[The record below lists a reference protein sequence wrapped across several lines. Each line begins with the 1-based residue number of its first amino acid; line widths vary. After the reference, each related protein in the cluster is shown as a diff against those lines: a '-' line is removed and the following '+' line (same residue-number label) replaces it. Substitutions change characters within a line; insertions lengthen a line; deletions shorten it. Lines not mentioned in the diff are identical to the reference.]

1 MNARLESARSDHGYP
16 WLSLAFAGIVVAFA
30 AVVIARP
37 DKFFADDSYFYFQ
50 VAWNFAR
57 GVGSTFNNI
66 LPTNGYHPLWML
78 LCAAVFKIFPA
89 RTVAVHGIA
98 FLLSVFD
105 AIAFCFLALLLRRSG
120 DQLWP
125 VALFFYVPF
134 CFLTQLGTEGALSGC
149 MLALLT
155 WSAWEMAERPS
166 SSMAVVFSFA
176 VALAVLARL
185 DNIFIVACI
194 WFSLYLASGPGILS
208 ASRRSLLL
216 TATIPA
222 TLWGVYVWTNWHF
235 FHTIQPISG
244 LLKSS
249 SDLNHRLGSNFPHI
263 AEGSFLII
271 IVGTITLAVTRND
284 RFFRVIELP
293 FTIGVLCHASYIFF
307 RMSSETRWTW
317 YYTSWVLLAGILAAR
332 VLDRWVR
339 GHLRLLQIVRWGSVL
354 LLVLVWIR
362 CDLFGF
368 MRMADSGRSFDF
380 QHAVYERAGMRRVI
394 VFDKPGRIAYY
405 SDVKIVPLDGLMGN
419 LEFQNELATRGIAE
433 FVSAN
438 HIDGFVGPPVPL
450 DSRNAALLCGSVWL
464 ASSEL
469 QCSHNRNGENQVN
482 AVLVFA
488 RIPPT
493 FAGRLSL
500 SPDQLVWSKPADVA
514 VWRLR

>member
-1 MNARLESARSDHGYP
+1 MAS
-16 WLSLAFAGIVVAFA
+16 
-30 AVVIARP
+30 RP
-37 DKFFADDSYFYFQ
+37 
-50 VAWNFAR
+50 
-57 GVGSTFNNI
+57 
-66 LPTNGYHPLWML
+66 
-78 LCAAVFKIFPA
+78 
-89 RTVAVHGIA
+89 
-98 FLLSVFD
+98 
-105 AIAFCFLALLLRRSG
+105 
-120 DQLWP
+120 
-125 VALFFYVPF
+125 
-134 CFLTQLGTEGALSGC
+134 
-149 MLALLT
+149 
-155 WSAWEMAERPS
+155 SAW
-166 SSMAVVFSFA
+166 MAVVFSFA

-194 WFSLYLASGPGILS
+194 WFSLYIASGPGVLS

-222 TLWGVYVWTNWHF
+222 ALWGFYLWTNWHF

-263 AEGSFLII
+263 AEGSLLII
-271 IVGTITLAVTRND
+271 IFGTITLAITRND

-293 FTIGVLCHASYIFF
+293 FAIGVLCHASYIVF
-307 RMSSETRWTW
+307 RMSSETRWSW

-339 GHLRLLQIVRWGSVL
+339 GHLRLSQIIRWGSVL

-362 CDLFGF
+362 CDMFGF
-368 MRMADSGRSFDF
+368 MPMTDSGRSFDF

-394 VFDKPGRIAYY
+394 AFDKPGRIAYY

-419 LEFQNELATRGIAE
+419 LEFQNELATRGIAA

-450 DSRNAALLCGSVWL
+450 DSRNAELLCGSVWL

-469 QCSHNRNGENQVN
+469 QCSHNRNGENQVA

-493 FAGRLSL
+493 FAGKLWL
-500 SPDQLVWSKPADVA
+500 PPDQLVWNKPGDIA